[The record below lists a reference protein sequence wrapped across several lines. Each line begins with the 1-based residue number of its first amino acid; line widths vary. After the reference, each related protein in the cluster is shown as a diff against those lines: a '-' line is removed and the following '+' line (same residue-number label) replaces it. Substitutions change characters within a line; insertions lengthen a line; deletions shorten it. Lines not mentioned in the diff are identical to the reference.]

1 MSNSESTIAQVLR
14 ELAEAF
20 EPLAEAARREP
31 VPDDLIT
38 FLQDVFQ
45 TESSPL
51 ESAAEVA
58 RMARSIEETFTSL
71 EPLLR
76 GDEEIGADQIV
87 SLLET
92 ARSLIDV
99 VCELG
104 SNLREDEDVIDTT
117 GLEKSAIIVDFL
129 IIEQLQRKHRAFY
142 QIFRFFGIVRNADP
156 RRNRPASIRWNRII
170 ETVRDTPSV
179 LESEYNWA
187 SAEFEHE
194 RLLVNLQSILLTLSI
209 PSTFV
214 YPVKS
219 DARRFGLDPDVD
231 NPIQQL
237 RIPVLTYEH
246 EGNLAQTGFAV
257 LPTAHEGD
265 FDPPGLVVIPF
276 GQITTSFSTDLV
288 EGWKFKVQSSLDAE
302 IPFGALIRPDQLD
315 ITALTDETVPAELEV
330 SAQIWKDLATSADR
344 GLLVLASGIG
354 LNIGS
359 VGLSIGLIYRNET
372 DYFIELPIQ
381 RLALIIKG
389 SEGDGFLK
397 ELLSQV
403 DAEISFDLTL
413 GLSSQ
418 SGFYFRGSG
427 GLEIGIPVHVSLAGV
442 EFNAITMAVGMQGE
456 ALRLAAGADV
466 QAKLGPLQA
475 TVEGIGLSVDFA
487 ISEGEGNLGP
497 IDLNLGFKPPTG
509 VGLSVDGGGFKG
521 GGFLSFEPDK
531 GRYTGVLELEFQ
543 DQIAIKAIG
552 LLTTRLPGGAEGF
565 SLLIIITAEFTPI
578 QLGFGFTLNGVG
590 GLLGLN
596 RTTRVKRLRAGV
608 KENTL
613 DNILF
618 PQNVVANANRIISDL
633 RQVFP
638 PQPDRFTFGPMA
650 QIGWGAQS
658 LVTIE
663 LGLLIEVP
671 DPVRIAILGVLK
683 ATLPNEEA
691 ELLKLQVNFLGVID
705 FEAKRLSFDA
715 SLFDSRLLA
724 FTLEGDMAL
733 RLSWGN
739 NPNFLLSVGGFHPA
753 YEPPPMNL
761 PTMARLSLQLNWG
774 DVVRLRLETY
784 FAVTSNTVQFG
795 VRLEVWAGSGKF
807 NVYGFL
813 SFDVLFQFNPFR
825 FVAQI
830 GAMLALRVGSKSI
843 ASIKLSMA
851 LEGPTPWRAKGTAK
865 LKLLFFSVK
874 VNFNKE
880 KGERR
885 NTSLED
891 VDVLPLLCEA
901 LSNKNNWE
909 AQQPSGRHLAV
920 SLKSIESTGDQPVV
934 HPSGVLT
941 ISQKVVPLNVE
952 IDKFGSQQPGDANRF
967 TINSVRIGAV
977 GDGVTLVPDDF
988 DTAKE
993 QFAPAQFFEMAD
1005 EEKLSRK
1012 SFEKYG
1018 AGVKITKLEK
1028 LDAAY
1033 AAKRDV
1039 KYELWYIDDQRSQNL
1054 NRWLRP
1060 LILDSAAFNTW
1071 KLGGAVAASPH
1082 SFANK
1087 RRSAL
1092 APAAVQVNQEAFAV
1106 VKTDD
1111 LRPVNGNAMAASE
1124 AEALDMMRQMV
1135 RENSSIE
1142 GEIQVVP
1149 AFEVNAET

>member
-1 MSNSESTIAQVLR
+1 MNNSDSTLAQVLR

-20 EPLAEAARREP
+20 QPLAEAARREP
-31 VPDDLIT
+31 VPDGLIA
-38 FLQDVFQ
+38 FLQEVFQ

-51 ESAAEVA
+51 RSAAEVA
-58 RMARSIEETFTSL
+58 RLARSIEETFTAL
-71 EPLLR
+71 ERLLR
-76 GDEEIGADQIV
+76 GEEEIGADQIA

-99 VCELG
+99 AGELG
-104 SNLREDEDVIDTT
+104 RNLREEVIDTT
-117 GLEKSAIIVDFL
+117 TGLKKSGILVDFL

-142 QIFRFFGIVRNADP
+142 QIFRFFGIVRDVDP

-170 ETVRDTPSV
+170 ETVRDTPTV
-179 LESEYNWA
+179 LESEYNWG
-187 SAEFEHE
+187 SADFEHE
-194 RLLVNLQSILLTLSI
+194 RLLVNLQSLLLALSI
-209 PSTFV
+209 PSTFA

-219 DARRFGLDPDVD
+219 DARRFGLDPDAD

-288 EGWKFKVQSSLDAE
+288 EGWKFKVRSSLDAE

-315 ITALTDETVPAELEV
+315 ISALTDETVPAELEV

-344 GLLVLASGIG
+344 GLIVLASGIR

-359 VGLSIGLIYRNET
+359 VGLGIGLIYRNDT

-381 RLALIIKG
+381 RLALIING
-389 SEGDGFLK
+389 SEGDGFIK

-403 DAEISFDLTL
+403 DAEVSFDLTL

-427 GLEIGIPVHVSLAGV
+427 GLEISIPVHVSLAGV
-442 EFNAITMAVGMQGE
+442 EFNAITMAVGIHEE

-475 TVEGIGLSVDFA
+475 TVEGMGLSVDFA

-497 IDLNLGFKPPTG
+497 LDLDLGFKPPTG
-509 VGLSVDGGGFKG
+509 IGLSIDGGGFKG

-552 LLTTRLPGGAEGF
+552 LLTTRLPSGAEGF
-565 SLLIIITAEFTPI
+565 SLLIIITAEFTPV
-578 QLGFGFTLNGVG
+578 QLGFGFTINGVG

-638 PQPDRFTFGPMA
+638 PQPDRFVFGPMA

-671 DPVRIAILGVLK
+671 DPVRIAIIGVLK

-705 FEAKRLSFDA
+705 FEAQRLSFDA
-715 SLFDSRLLA
+715 SLFDSSLLA
-724 FTLEGDMAL
+724 FILEGDMAL

-739 NPNFLLSVGGFHPA
+739 NANFLLSVGGFHPA

-761 PTMARLSLQLNWG
+761 PSMARLSLQLNWG
-774 DVVRLRLETY
+774 DIVRLRLESY

-807 NVYGFL
+807 NVYGYL

-825 FVAQI
+825 FIAQI
-830 GAMLALRVGSKSI
+830 GAMMALRVGSKSI
-843 ASIKLSMA
+843 ASIKLSLD
-851 LEGPTPWRAKGTAK
+851 LEGPTPWNAKGTAK
-865 LKLLFFSVK
+865 LKLLFFSFKVK
-874 VNFNKE
+874 FNKE

-891 VDVLPLLCEA
+891 VAVLPLLCEA
-901 LSNKNNWE
+901 LSDTNNWKT
-909 AQQPSGRHLAV
+909 QQPKGRHLSV
-920 SLKSIESTGDQPVV
+920 SLKSIEGAGGQPVV

-941 ISQKVVPLNVE
+941 ISQKVVPFVE
-952 IDKFGSQQPGDANRF
+952 IDKVGSQQPAGANWF
-967 TINSVRIGAV
+967 TIKSVRIGAER
-977 GDGVTLVPDDF
+977 DGVTLSRDDF
-988 DTAKE
+988 SYVKE
-993 QFAPAQFFEMAD
+993 QFAPAQFFEMSD

-1012 SFEKYG
+1012 SFEEYD
-1018 AGVKITKLEK
+1018 AGVRITKLEK

-1039 KYELWYIDDQRSQNL
+1039 EYELWYIDEQRNQDL
-1054 NRWLRP
+1054 NIGDLSF
-1060 LILDSAAFNTW
+1060 ILDSAAFNTW
-1071 KLGGAVAASPH
+1071 GLGGAVAASPF
-1082 SFANK
+1082 SFANNRK
-1087 RRSAL
+1087 SAL
-1092 APAAVQVNQEAFAV
+1092 APKAVQVNQEAFAV

-1124 AEALDMMRQMV
+1124 FEALGMMRQMV
-1135 RENSSIE
+1135 REDSNLE

-1149 AFEVNAET
+1149 AFEVNAAA